1 MTLGSTLSTLSAC
14 SPKMSFSVAESVS
27 GGFAAGASEIGT
39 LWWSCRGLY
48 PGEVWEPWAD
58 WKDCTILWRHGKSWE
73 SLSIP
78 YCLWLVH
85 EALKIFPESST
96 TRLVQ
101 AEAAI
106 GTGTIPLEQGLF
118 LADPWMLKDSERHQ
132 NWGSEQE
139 ESLWMENI
147 SEQQHSLLHERT
159 GSQCDI
165 LGNAYLQNF
174 AKWQM
179 TLYTLHIQIM
189 NFNLNVLN
197 AISSF
202 YQQTGVG
209 LSAFQVNLRLGY
221 PADSVEDGT
230 CADISTKIDASKSF
244 TRICSCIHFY
254 SRTTS
259 IMQLTLIVFWWF
271 SWVSVRVCSMNFSI
285 LFLSHQDCNQLLDL
299 DPRCA
304 QASALR
310 GEVLDSDSWN
320 QSEFHMFHIHLKI
333 KPWESLV
340 SHGIPFLEWLHFVL
354 LE

>member
-1 MTLGSTLSTLSAC
+1 MSTLSAC

-101 AEAAI
+101 AEAVI

-179 TLYTLHIQIM
+179 T
-189 NFNLNVLN
+189 
-197 AISSF
+197 
-202 YQQTGVG
+202 
-209 LSAFQVNLRLGY
+209 
-221 PADSVEDGT
+221 
-230 CADISTKIDASKSF
+230 C
-244 TRICSCIHFY
+244 RIPLC
-254 SRTTS
+254 
-259 IMQLTLIVFWWF
+259 
-271 SWVSVRVCSMNFSI
+271 
-285 LFLSHQDCNQLLDL
+285 
-299 DPRCA
+299 
-304 QASALR
+304 
-310 GEVLDSDSWN
+310 
-320 QSEFHMFHIHLKI
+320 
-333 KPWESLV
+333 
-340 SHGIPFLEWLHFVL
+340 
-354 LE
+354 